1 MLTSFT
7 LEQLQLQLAGLQE
20 LVKESASHLEQVRM
34 LERQQRAL
42 QKQRQYDAKRKACM
56 LHQKAP
62 NAASS
67 LPGDD
72 SSDTGK
78 GVTGGD
84 SLNTSGDCNSVSVDD
99 VASAGAGTSA
109 EQTAEE
115 LSIGAQL
122 GKTRRRTLRKQIE
135 RLQARIAVLTAS
147 APAASSSVSAN
158 SVNQLKGESTAV
170 PTSGTTAESTACTA
184 APVAAT
190 SVTDGEVQYNPK
202 TRGGWGFWKT

>member
-1 MLTSFT
+1 
-7 LEQLQLQLAGLQE
+7 
-20 LVKESASHLEQVRM
+20 VKDSASHLEQVRM

-62 NAASS
+62 NAANSPS
-67 LPGDD
+67 DQADTEKGATGDD
-72 SSDTGK
+72 SANVS
-78 GVTGGD
+78 
-84 SLNTSGDCNSVSVDD
+84 NDCNSVSAEDS
-99 VASAGAGTSA
+99 ASAGVGTSA
-109 EQTAEE
+109 KQTAEE

-147 APAASSSVSAN
+147 APAASSVN
-158 SVNQLKGESTAV
+158 SVNSANQLQGESTAV
-170 PTSGTTAESTACTA
+170 LTAESTAATA
-184 APVAAT
+184 APDVAT